1 MKKILLVLSVFLLSS
16 CMKLESEIVLD
27 SNGIASSK
35 ATIDMS
41 KFMTIMSAFGSGGE
55 ATNSINKNLCLDE
68 NFSGWLYESLGEEKN
83 KVTDVVCT
91 SVGDYKAMVV
101 GKQDLSH
108 KKWILFLSG
117 VTIVDMLA
125 LGDDNRVP
133 WNGDDDFSEK
143 DAEQLGFSIVQSYT
157 VPGNISYYEAGVLSG
172 SSTVVLNLLDPKILR
187 KQSLIVISTADWRK
201 LTTREINAYKLK
213 LRKYN
218 RSVK

>member
-1 MKKILLVLSVFLLSS
+1 
-16 CMKLESEIVLD
+16 
-27 SNGIASSK
+27 
-35 ATIDMS
+35 
-41 KFMTIMSAFGSGGE
+41 MSAFGSGGE

-201 LTTREINAYKLK
+201 LTTREINTYKLK